1 MALEKQT
8 LISYR
13 TERSEEALEE
23 AKLALDNNKLNLAAN
38 RIYYAGFYIVSALAL
53 KEDFSTSKHAQL
65 LGWFNKNYVKTG
77 KVTQEF
83 GQTYQ
88 MSFRERQEADYEDL
102 VSFEKDDLTD
112 KLEQMKLFVGKIKE
126 LL

>member
-1 MALEKQT
+1 MAFEKQT

-13 TERSEEALEE
+13 TKRSDETLEE

-38 RIYYAGFYIVSALAL
+38 RIYYAGFYVVSALAV
-53 KEDFSTSKHAQL
+53 KENFSTSKHAQL

-77 KVTQEF
+77 KVSQEL
-83 GQTYQ
+83 GQIYQ
-88 MSFRERQEADYEDL
+88 ISYRERQEADYEDL
-102 VSFEKDDLTD
+102 VSFEKNDLTF
-112 KLEQMKLFVGKIKE
+112 KLERMELFVGKIKE